1 MEQPSIET
9 PQKRVI
15 ELVDVNLKEKVHSEI
30 LNVLDKHQV
39 DENMAIE
46 VLENICFDIRLEQ
59 RLSTGDDEDEQ
70 NV

>member
-1 MEQPSIET
+1 MEQPSIQS

-30 LNVLDKHQV
+30 LNILDKHQV

>member
-1 MEQPSIET
+1 MEQPSIQS

-30 LNVLDKHQV
+30 LNILDKHQV

-46 VLENICFDIRLEQ
+46 VLENIVFDIRLEA
-59 RLSTGDDEDEQ
+59 RLNFGDEEEE

>member
-30 LNVLDKHQV
+30 LNILDKHQV

>member
-1 MEQPSIET
+1 MEQPSIQS

-46 VLENICFDIRLEQ
+46 VLENIVFDIRLEA
-59 RLSTGDDEDEQ
+59 RLNFGDEEEE

>member
-70 NV
+70 NF

>member
-30 LNVLDKHQV
+30 LNILDKHQV

-46 VLENICFDIRLEQ
+46 VLENIVFDIRLEA
-59 RLSTGDDEDEQ
+59 RLNFGDEEEE